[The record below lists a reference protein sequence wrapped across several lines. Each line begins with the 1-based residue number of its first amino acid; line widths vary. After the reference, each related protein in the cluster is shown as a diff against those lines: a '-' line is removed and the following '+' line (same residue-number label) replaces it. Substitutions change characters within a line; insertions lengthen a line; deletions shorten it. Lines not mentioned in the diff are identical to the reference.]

1 MVGVSP
7 GAADEEITCTPEVLP
22 CSADCTV
29 ATERFSISSA
39 FTCEIEPVTELF
51 FCTPY
56 PTTTTS
62 FNVCVSS
69 FKETFR
75 EDLMT
80 GIS

>member
-1 MVGVSP
+1 MVGASP
-7 GAADEEITCTPEVLP
+7 GAAEEEITCTPEVLP

-29 ATERFSISSA
+29 VTERFSISSA

-62 FNVCVSS
+62 FSVCVSS
-69 FKETFR
+69 FKVTFS
-75 EDLMT
+75 EDWFT
-80 GIS
+80 GSS